1 MNQSFRDL
9 PRAIAGMGWGR
20 QLGFVV
26 GAVAVFAALFAVF
39 VYLQAPATVP
49 LYTNLAE
56 PDAAAVVGKLRE
68 LKVTYSI
75 TDGGSTVRVPNEQA
89 ADLRLQL
96 ASAPA
101 N

>member
-1 MNQSFRDL
+1 MNSEGMTQSFRDL
-9 PRAIAGMGWGR
+9 PQAIAGMGRGR

-56 PDAAAVVGKLRE
+56 PDAAAVVG
-68 LKVTYSI
+68 
-75 TDGGSTVRVPNEQA
+75 
-89 ADLRLQL
+89 
-96 ASAPA
+96 
-101 N
+101 